1 MSYIDNS
8 KQNLM
13 RENYILEL
21 ENEMLRKQII
31 KLKLELNELLDSAKS
46 KGQHT
51 NNEGDAELRR
61 QDNSKSIGIL
71 PNNN

>member
-31 KLKLELNELLDSAKS
+31 KLKIELNELLDSTQRTETK
-46 KGQHT
+46 
-51 NNEGDAELRR
+51 NEQEREGT
-61 QDNSKSIGIL
+61 IG
-71 PNNN
+71 